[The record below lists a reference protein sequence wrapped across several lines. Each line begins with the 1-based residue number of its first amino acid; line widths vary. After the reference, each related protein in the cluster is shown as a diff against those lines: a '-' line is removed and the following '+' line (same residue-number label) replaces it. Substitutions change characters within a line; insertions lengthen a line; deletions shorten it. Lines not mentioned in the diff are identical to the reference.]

1 MENSEQ
7 FQYNDGR
14 VIVPYDKDR
23 KKVTFFDT
31 YVDMDGDI
39 VRYDDIAVFQSEALD
54 SSSQIVLYL
63 SSSFSYKFA
72 FTTYDGNVHV
82 FKRLG
87 YSAYGLGTYKRVKA
101 EFNPIA
107 DAMYSI
113 VLRKVFDRIYERI
126 DNGATVKICGL
137 TITKDKI
144 VFEKR
149 KQTITV
155 DKDNFGVASVSNFPM
170 NHQAQIFL

>member
-1 MENSEQ
+1 
-7 FQYNDGR
+7 
-14 VIVPYDKDR
+14 
-23 KKVTFFDT
+23 
-31 YVDMDGDI
+31 
-39 VRYDDIAVFQSEALD
+39 
-54 SSSQIVLYL
+54 
-63 SSSFSYKFA
+63 
-72 FTTYDGNVHV
+72 
-82 FKRLG
+82 
-87 YSAYGLGTYKRVKA
+87 
-101 EFNPIA
+101 
-107 DAMYSI
+107 MYSI

-170 NHQAQIFL
+170 NHQAQIFLKGEKKPCFKVSLNEPNARLIVPLANTLLSAGA